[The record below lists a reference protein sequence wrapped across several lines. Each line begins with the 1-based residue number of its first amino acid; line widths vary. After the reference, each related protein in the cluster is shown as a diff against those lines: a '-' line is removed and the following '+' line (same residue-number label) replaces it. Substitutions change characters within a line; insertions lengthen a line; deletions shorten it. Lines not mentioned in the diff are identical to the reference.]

1 MNEGETIRKTGLSVD
16 LLCKCDP
23 EYTPNS
29 SSPGAE
35 VTSQH
40 ELRTRGKLPDITLE
54 YSQIFLTGQNATEL
68 QGTAKTNDSRNNSM
82 PVTVEKSAI
91 TVNYLT
97 Q

>member
-54 YSQIFLTGQNATEL
+54 YS
-68 QGTAKTNDSRNNSM
+68 
-82 PVTVEKSAI
+82 
-91 TVNYLT
+91 
-97 Q
+97 